1 MLINCPYCGL
11 RSLEEFTYGGD
22 ASLAR
27 PDLAD
32 EDMERWYNYVYLRD
46 NPRGSHKEFWHHL
59 YGCRQWL
66 VATRDTLTH
75 QIESVVPAREVVK
88 PADVRKLAPSQQASS
103 AKPADMREVVKS

>member
-22 ASLAR
+22 ASLER

-32 EDMERWYNYVYLRD
+32 EDMERWYTYVYLRD
-46 NPRGSHKEFWHHL
+46 NPRGPHKEFWHHL

-75 QIESVVPAREVVK
+75 QVTSVVPARDVVK
-88 PADVRKLAPSQQASS
+88 PADLPEVQSPAEARPKRVAGM
-103 AKPADMREVVKS
+103 KP